1 MNFSLLPHAGICH
14 DYALVGGCTNVYKH
28 GRRVGIDLA
37 EQTLEESTNIVR
49 RVAEVGCAPMC
60 WISSSQAW
68 RHFCGG
74 VGSTLG
80 IVRLSFRS
88 LIDGSRNA
96 VWRLALEGRFRQ
108 IMKIAVR
115 LGYNR
120 SSQECLVETNSQF
133 LQFNFHLDKFKTRP
147 DRITINLSAGAYF
160 RNHNSFI

>member
-14 DYALVGGCTNVYKH
+14 DYALLGGCTNVDKH

-49 RVAEVGCAPMC
+49 RVAEVGCSPMC

-74 VGSTLG
+74 VGSTVG
-80 IVRLSFRS
+80 IVRLSFGG

-96 VWRLALEGRFRQ
+96 VWRLALEGESPPNYENRS
-108 IMKIAVR
+108 KDWA
-115 LGYNR
+115 YNR
-120 SSQECLVETNSQF
+120 SSQECFVETNLQF
-133 LQFNFHLDKFKTRP
+133 LQFNFHLGFE
-147 DRITINLSAGAYF
+147 
-160 RNHNSFI
+160 